1 MRRVAVYKMIPDD
14 SLSLSKGA
22 IAVNGFKSLTAED
35 GWNGPLIAAVGEKY
49 GFSMDTPVSE
59 FTEKQMN
66 ALLYGTGEERY
77 HVTRFFGGEA
87 HEQITTYEGIVDTAT
102 ANAAVEKLPSL
113 HVNLQTA
120 VDKVNS
126 IGEADEETQR
136 LFMTRVMPMLFI
148 AGARTTAAFERIK
161 ENNYYDSEDLRAFME
176 RVLPQN

>member
-1 MRRVAVYKMIPDD
+1 MRLFATLAVAFALCCPAA
-14 SLSLSKGA
+14 LA
-22 IAVNGFKSLTAED
+22 IH
-35 GWNGPLIAAVGEKY
+35 
-49 GFSMDTPVSE
+49 TPVDAP
-59 FTEKQMN
+59 F
-66 ALLYGTGEERY
+66 
-77 HVTRFFGGEA
+77 VTRAEEA
-87 HEQITTYEGIVDTAT
+87 SALIDACEAAFNELLTTYEGIVDTAT

-113 HVNLQTA
+113 HVNLQTS

-176 RVLPQN
+176 KILPQN

>member
-1 MRRVAVYKMIPDD
+1 MRLFAT
-14 SLSLSKGA
+14 LAAA
-22 IAVNGFKSLTAED
+22 IALCC
-35 GWNGPLIAAVGEKY
+35 PAALAIH
-49 GFSMDTPVSE
+49 TPVDAPFATRAE
-59 FTEKQMN
+59 EAT
-66 ALLYGTGEERY
+66 ALIDAC
-77 HVTRFFGGEA
+77 EA
-87 HEQITTYEGIVDTAT
+87 AFNELLTTYEGIVDTAT

-113 HVNLQTA
+113 HVNLQTS

-176 RVLPQN
+176 RVLPQ

>member
-1 MRRVAVYKMIPDD
+1 MRLFATLAAAFALCSPAA
-14 SLSLSKGA
+14 LA
-22 IAVNGFKSLTAED
+22 IH
-35 GWNGPLIAAVGEKY
+35 
-49 GFSMDTPVSE
+49 TPVDAPFATRAEEAS
-59 FTEKQMN
+59 
-66 ALLYGTGEERY
+66 ALIDAC
-77 HVTRFFGGEA
+77 EA
-87 HEQITTYEGIVDTAT
+87 AFNELLTTYEGIVDTAT

-113 HVNLQTA
+113 HVNLQTS

-176 RVLPQN
+176 RVLPL

>member
-1 MRRVAVYKMIPDD
+1 MRLFVTLAAAFALCCPAA
-14 SLSLSKGA
+14 LA
-22 IAVNGFKSLTAED
+22 IH
-35 GWNGPLIAAVGEKY
+35 
-49 GFSMDTPVSE
+49 TPVDAPFATRAE
-59 FTEKQMN
+59 EATALIDACEAAFN
-66 ALLYGTGEERY
+66 ALL
-77 HVTRFFGGEA
+77 
-87 HEQITTYEGIVDTAT
+87 TTYEGIVDTAT

-113 HVNLQTA
+113 HVNLQTS

-176 RVLPQN
+176 KILPQ

>member
-1 MRRVAVYKMIPDD
+1 MRLFATLAVAFALCCPAA
-14 SLSLSKGA
+14 LA
-22 IAVNGFKSLTAED
+22 IH
-35 GWNGPLIAAVGEKY
+35 
-49 GFSMDTPVSE
+49 TPVDAP
-59 FTEKQMN
+59 F
-66 ALLYGTGEERY
+66 
-77 HVTRFFGGEA
+77 VTRAEEA
-87 HEQITTYEGIVDTAT
+87 SALIDACEAAFNELLTTYEGIVDTAT

-113 HVNLQTA
+113 HVNLQTS

-176 RVLPQN
+176 RVLPQ

>member
-1 MRRVAVYKMIPDD
+1 MRFFATLAAAFALCCPAA
-14 SLSLSKGA
+14 LA
-22 IAVNGFKSLTAED
+22 IH
-35 GWNGPLIAAVGEKY
+35 
-49 GFSMDTPVSE
+49 TPVDAPFATRAEEAS
-59 FTEKQMN
+59 
-66 ALLYGTGEERY
+66 ALIDAC
-77 HVTRFFGGEA
+77 EA
-87 HEQITTYEGIVDTAT
+87 AFNELLTTYEGIVDTAT

-113 HVNLQTA
+113 HVNLQTS

>member
-1 MRRVAVYKMIPDD
+1 MKLFATLAAAFTLCCPAA
-14 SLSLSKGA
+14 LA
-22 IAVNGFKSLTAED
+22 IH
-35 GWNGPLIAAVGEKY
+35 
-49 GFSMDTPVSE
+49 TPVDAPFATRAE
-59 FTEKQMN
+59 EAT
-66 ALLYGTGEERY
+66 ALIDAC
-77 HVTRFFGGEA
+77 EA
-87 HEQITTYEGIVDTAT
+87 AFNELLTTYEGIVDTAT

-113 HVNLQTA
+113 HVNLQTS

-176 RVLPQN
+176 NILPQ

>member
-1 MRRVAVYKMIPDD
+1 MLAAAFALCCPAA
-14 SLSLSKGA
+14 LA
-22 IAVNGFKSLTAED
+22 IH
-35 GWNGPLIAAVGEKY
+35 
-49 GFSMDTPVSE
+49 TPVDAPFATRAE
-59 FTEKQMN
+59 EAT
-66 ALLYGTGEERY
+66 ALIDAC
-77 HVTRFFGGEA
+77 EA
-87 HEQITTYEGIVDTAT
+87 AFNELLTTYEGIVDTAT

-113 HVNLQTA
+113 HVNLQTS

-176 RVLPQN
+176 KILPQN

>member
-1 MRRVAVYKMIPDD
+1 MRLFAT
-14 SLSLSKGA
+14 LAAA
-22 IAVNGFKSLTAED
+22 IALCC
-35 GWNGPLIAAVGEKY
+35 PAALAIH
-49 GFSMDTPVSE
+49 TPVDAPFATRAEEAS
-59 FTEKQMN
+59 
-66 ALLYGTGEERY
+66 ALIDAC
-77 HVTRFFGGEA
+77 EA
-87 HEQITTYEGIVDTAT
+87 AFNELLTTYEGIVDTAT

-113 HVNLQTA
+113 HVNLQTS

-176 RVLPQN
+176 RILPQ